1 VLPCQSEDTGL
12 RNSPLKGFA
21 QNQIWCEIVALACEL
36 LAWTQLLALTGT
48 VRAADPGRVL
58 HRQGAGVHQLA
69 VILREPGR
77 EGGPE
82 LLERTHIQRVRRLA
96 FAFRIRSSHL
106 PRRRW
111 RSSRSASC
119 PVAKAVKR
127 CPSMSVNRSCAPGCG
142 RSFRTMSG
150 TPVG

>member
-1 VLPCQSEDTGL
+1 MRS
-12 RNSPLKGFA
+12 SPLKGFA

-77 EGGPE
+77 ERGPE
-82 LLERTHIQRVRRLA
+82 LLERTHSQRVRRLA

-106 PRRRW
+106 ARRRW

-119 PVAKAVKR
+119 PVRASVAKAVKR

-150 TPVG
+150 TPAG